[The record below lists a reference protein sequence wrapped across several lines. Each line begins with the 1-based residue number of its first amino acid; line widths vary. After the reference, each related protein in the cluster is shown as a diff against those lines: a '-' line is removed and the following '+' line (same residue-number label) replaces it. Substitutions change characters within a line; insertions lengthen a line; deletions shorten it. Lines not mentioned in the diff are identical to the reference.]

1 MEKVKLKWKFAKS
14 HNQIVLFL
22 VPRPIILTILSL
34 KSSTLSGQDS
44 MPNPPQMVL
53 LLCRERERNEVK
65 HKSLYASCCEDKM
78 GTTRHLIRCRLRR
91 DFVVKQADGSAVL
104 AGGRQTLELP
114 PGSLQWREVVH
125 RGKTFSLLGNSCG
138 ISGKTFLHLE
148 FLWNLLLCF

>member
-1 MEKVKLKWKFAKS
+1 
-14 HNQIVLFL
+14 
-22 VPRPIILTILSL
+22 
-34 KSSTLSGQDS
+34 
-44 MPNPPQMVL
+44 MPNPPQIDL

-125 RGKTFSLLGNSCG
+125 RGKTFSSRATLVGSLGRPFR
-138 ISGKTFLHLE
+138 T
-148 FLWNLLLCF
+148 